1 MNSSFEGRGESA
13 SWGWKWWRK
22 GMFGIQSESSK
33 SGCWC
38 LSKRVVGEDGN
49 AGYFWTVEGP
59 RSGVALGTLEG
70 VVPSGYNPKGLED

>member
-1 MNSSFEGRGESA
+1 MRAEESLFPGHGNGGE
-13 SWGWKWWRK
+13 K

-59 RSGVALGTLEG
+59 GSGVALGTLEG